1 MVATYNSMPLSD
13 KQLVSYTESTK
24 RLNIWEGSVRSG
36 KSFISILRFIK
47 ELRSGPPGHAMIVGP
62 TRDSIQRNVIVEMCH
77 LLGFPCPTPKTT
89 QMVMFDR
96 IIYFV
101 GANDE
106 RAQRKIQ
113 GSTLA
118 IAYVDE
124 MSLIP
129 YGFIK
134 MLQSRLSVTGAK
146 LFGTTNPDSPF
157 HWLKT
162 EFLDNPEIDLTRWHF
177 RIEDNPSLD
186 KSYIDALKAEYTG
199 LWYKRYIEGLWVLAE
214 GTVYEFFD
222 EEQHVIPYPSKRAEY
237 YIIGID
243 YGTTNPT
250 VFNLIGYNPNNYPNI
265 WLEKEYFYSSK
276 VTGRQQ
282 TDTEYAE
289 DLKAF
294 LQGYNVQAIYLDP
307 SAASFR
313 AELFRQG
320 IEDVLD
326 ADNDVINGIRFQ
338 SQLLSNGT
346 FKICAGCKNAIRE
359 FGTYVWD
366 SKASLKGEDKPV
378 KENDH
383 SMDAMRYALYTH
395 FGSMLDNNLIKPE
408 DIDRMYQEATGYQKE
423 IPRVFQQPNEMGVGS
438 YF

>member
-1 MVATYNSMPLSD
+1 MPAIADMPLSE
-13 KQLVSYTESTK
+13 KQLKSFCESYA

-36 KSFISILRFIK
+36 KSYISIIRFVE
-47 ELRSGPPGHAMIVGP
+47 ELRSGPKGHAMIVGP
-62 TRDSIQRNVIVEMCH
+62 TRDSIQRNILVPLCEFLHI
-77 LLGFPCPTPKTT
+77 PIPTPKTM
-89 QMVMFDR
+89 QMNLFGR

-118 IAYVDE
+118 IAYIDE

-134 MLQSRLSVTGAK
+134 MLQSRLSIPGAR
-146 LFGTTNPDSPF
+146 LFATTNPDNPF

-162 EFLDNPEIDLTRWHF
+162 EFFENDALDLTRWSF

-186 KSYIDALKAEYTG
+186 KAYVDALKNEYSG
-199 LWYKRYIEGLWVLAE
+199 LWYKRYIEGQWVLAD
-214 GTVYEFFD
+214 GTVYDFFD
-222 EEQHVIPYPSKRAEY
+222 ENNHVIPYPNKRGEY
-237 YIIGID
+237 YIVGID

-250 VFNLIGYNPNNYPNI
+250 AFVLIGYNPNHYPNI
-265 WLEKEYFYSSK
+265 WLEREYFYDSRK
-276 VTGRQQ
+276 EGRQK

-294 LQGYNVQAIYLDP
+294 LAGCNVQAIYLDP

-313 AELFRQG
+313 AELLHQG
-320 IEDVLD
+320 IDDVMD

-338 SQLLSNGT
+338 SQLLANGT
-346 FKICAGCKNAIRE
+346 YKICSRCTNAIRE
-359 FGTYVWD
+359 YGTYVWD
-366 SKASLKGEDKPV
+366 AKASEKGEDKPR
-378 KENDH
+378 KEHDH
-383 SMDAMRYALYTH
+383 SMDAQRYALYTH
-395 FGSMLDNNLIKPE
+395 FGNSLGSRLGPE
-408 DIDRMYQEATGYQKE
+408 DVEKMYREAMGYQGG
-423 IPRVFQQPNEMGVGS
+423 IPNVFHQPNSSAGM

>member
-1 MVATYNSMPLSD
+1 MVTAVELPLSD
-13 KQLVSYTESTK
+13 KQLVSYVESNS

-36 KSFISILRFIK
+36 KSYISIIRFIK
-47 ELRSGPPGHAMIVGP
+47 ELREGAPGHAMIVGP
-62 TRDSIQRNVIVEMCH
+62 TRDSIQRNILVPMCEFLH
-77 LLGFPCPTPKTT
+77 IPIPTPKTM
-89 QMVMFDR
+89 QMNLFGR

-134 MLQSRLSVTGAK
+134 MLQSRLSVTGAR
-146 LFGTTNPDSPF
+146 LFATTNPDNPF

-162 EFLDNPEIDLTRWHF
+162 EFFENESLDLTRWSF

-186 KSYIDALKAEYTG
+186 DTYINALKNEYTG
-199 LWYKRYIEGLWVLAE
+199 LWYKRYIEGQWVLAD
-214 GTVYEFFD
+214 GTVYDFFD
-222 EEQHVIPYPSKRAEY
+222 EEQHVINYANKPAEY
-237 YIIGID
+237 YIVGID
-243 YGTTNPT
+243 YGTTNPC
-250 VFNLIGYNPNNYPNI
+250 VFVLIGYNQNHFPNL
-265 WLEKEYFYSSK
+265 WLEREYYYDSK
-276 VTGRQQ
+276 KAGRQK

-289 DLKAF
+289 DLRDFIA
-294 LQGYNVQAIYLDP
+294 GRNISAIYLDP

-313 AELFRQG
+313 AELLRIG
-320 IEDVLD
+320 IDDVLD
-326 ADNDVINGIRFQ
+326 ADNDVLNGIRFQ

-346 FKICAGCKNAIRE
+346 YKICKRCTSTIRE
-359 FGTYVWD
+359 YGTYVWD
-366 SKASLKGEDKPV
+366 TKASEKGEDKPR
-378 KENDH
+378 KEHDH
-383 SMDAMRYALYTH
+383 SLDAQRYALYTH
-395 FGSMLDNNLIKPE
+395 FGNSLGDRLGPE
-408 DIDRMYQEATGYQKE
+408 DVEKMFREAMGYQGGV
-423 IPRVFQQPNEMGVGS
+423 PQVFHQPNYGQGM